1 VVCAKC
7 PVNFGNVNFELD
19 LVCLSLVD
27 MDVIFGMD
35 RMISFG
41 VNINYLTKS
50 ITFSKQ
56 VDEVGEKFLTAEQMK
71 KSLDGEASV
80 FMIFA
85 SLKEDG
91 EKGVGDLLV
100 VREFS
105 DVFPNDITDLPSERE
120 MEFAIDLVSGRSLI
134 SIVSYQISALELG
147 ELKK

>member
-120 MEFAIDLVSGRSLI
+120 MEFAIRER
-134 SIVSYQISALELG
+134 ALFRLCRIRYLRRNWEN
-147 ELKK
+147 